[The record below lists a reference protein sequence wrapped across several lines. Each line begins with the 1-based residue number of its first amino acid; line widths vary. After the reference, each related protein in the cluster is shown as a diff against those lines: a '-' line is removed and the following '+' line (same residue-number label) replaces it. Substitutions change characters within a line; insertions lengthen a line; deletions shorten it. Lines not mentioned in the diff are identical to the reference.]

1 MGTGSTV
8 AIIVIVIGIMI
19 ALGVVLYLKRTK
31 KACFKDY
38 SEVIIRKEWSTP
50 ISFMGGCTQMI
61 SLVLS

>member
-38 SEVIIRKEWSTP
+38 SEVIIRKE
-50 ISFMGGCTQMI
+50 
-61 SLVLS
+61 